1 MIKAWAD
8 REHWPAALKRRADS
22 EPTSPEAQSLVARW
36 RALVEAET
44 LSDEELKRDALDA
57 LSRRRQWPDG
67 MRRYIAS
74 LYELDVDTWQRVTDF
89 IERAATIGVTHAG
102 GANSPRS
109 LA

>member
-1 MIKAWAD
+1 MRSW
-8 REHWPAALKRRADS
+8 R
-22 EPTSPEAQSLVARW
+22 RW
-36 RALVEAET
+36 RALLDAET
-44 LSDEELKRDALDA
+44 GGDEEIKRDMLDA

-89 IERAATIGVTHAG
+89 IERAATIDVKHAT
-102 GANSPRS
+102 GADGQAAS